1 MDTKSHA
8 PKVLVVDDEIGPR
21 ESLKMILK
29 PNYNVFTVDS
39 GVAAIQMVQKMKLDV
54 ITLDLRMPGLSGIE
68 ILKEIRKT
76 DQNVRV
82 IIVAG
87 WTTLRDMMDTLCHG
101 VFGYISKP
109 FNVPEVIRTVEESLE
124 RKTSH
129 LKRETF
135 LGDRPDQ
142 SLTEPITH
150 THLMLG
156 NGLDPAL
163 TC

>member
-1 MDTKSHA
+1 MFAYTHHILVLEGDKMDTKSHA

-39 GVAAIQMVQKMKLDV
+39 GAAAIQMVQKMKLDV
-54 ITLDLRMPGLSGIE
+54 ITLDLKMPGLSGIE
-68 ILKEIRKT
+68 ILKEIRKI

-82 IIVAG
+82 IIVTG

-101 VFGYISKP
+101 VFGYITKP

-124 RKTSH
+124 GKTSN
-129 LKRETF
+129 LKMETF
-135 LGDRPDQ
+135 L
-142 SLTEPITH
+142 
-150 THLMLG
+150 
-156 NGLDPAL
+156 
-163 TC
+163 